1 MNDKKV
7 PSKKTLPGTP
17 KRRPPA
23 SLFLW
28 LLAFLVLASLIVLN
42 SSPYFSTPEEWTA
55 NFFLAQLEKGAVVSA
70 EIMPESDRIL
80 AVSGEFKD
88 VPKQAQSAD
97 EKKAKDGAPLTN
109 LNDKDTVDALVKQT
123 LSDQGIDVGAEPARK
138 DADKKSAPALVEKD
152 LTKPSAVTNG
162 GAPSRNAKRIKLK
175 YSTRIYAT
183 DEIINKLDEKGVEV
197 VYLERDV
204 WWKSLL
210 LNLAIAVPILLIFYF
225 IFTRQIHGAGSGA
238 IQFGKSRARMILPD
252 EHHTKFDDVAGC
264 DEAKEEMK
272 EIVEY
277 LRDPLKFKLL
287 GGKIPRGAL
296 LTGPPG
302 TGKTLMAK
310 AVSGEASVPF
320 FSISGSDFVE
330 MFVGVGASRVRD
342 MFQQARKNAP
352 CLIFIDEI
360 DAVGRSRFSGIGGGH
375 DEREQTLN
383 ALLVEM
389 DGLETQEGVI
399 VIAATNRVDVLDP
412 ALLRP
417 GRFDRQIVIDL
428 PDIVGRRKILD
439 VHAKNIKLDP
449 KANLDAI
456 AKSTPGFSG
465 ADLANL
471 INEAALLAARN
482 NKDAATQSDLEE
494 ARDKVCFGRERRSRK
509 IPERDRRLTAWHESG
524 HAIVNL
530 FLENS
535 IPLHKVTIIPRG
547 QALGLTMMMENEDR
561 YSRSR
566 LEMLDIITTD
576 LGGRV
581 AEEIALGDV
590 TSGASQDIAH
600 ATNLARAMVC
610 SYGMSE
616 KLGLV
621 QYGKRSDHIYLGRDI
636 TRDEACSEQTLRE
649 IDDEVK
655 RIISECKARAT
666 KILTE
671 QRERLDKL
679 ANALLERETISGE
692 DIRKLLG
699 LPPADSGEPVLS
711 GGNEPKPGPAGNGDG
726 AQKADDGGDNT
737 PKSGDDEVTVKTF

>member
-1 MNDKKV
+1 MNDKKE
-7 PSKKTLPGTP
+7 PQKKPLPAM
-17 KRRPPA
+17 KRKPPA

-28 LLAFLVLASLIVLN
+28 LLAFLVLATLIVFN
-42 SSPYFSTPEEWTA
+42 SSPYFSPQEEWSA
-55 NFFLAQLEKGAVVSA
+55 NKFLAQLEKGAVVTA
-70 EIMPESDRIL
+70 EIMPESDKIL
-80 AVSGEFKD
+80 AISGEFKD
-88 VPKQAQSAD
+88 VLKPAQTAD
-97 EKKAKDGAPLTN
+97 VKAVGDGASVRTVPVLD
-109 LNDKDTVDALVKQT
+109 DKETIDAAVRQA
-123 LSDQGIDVGAEPARK
+123 LSDQGITVSAEPARN
-138 DADKKSAPALVEKD
+138 DAEKKPAMVEKD
-152 LTKPSAVTNG
+152 LTKPSASVTQASG
-162 GAPSRNAKRIKLK
+162 RDGAVKRVKLK
-175 YSTRIYAT
+175 YATRIYAT
-183 DEIINKLDEKGVEV
+183 DEVINKLDEKGVEV

-210 LNLAIAVPILLIFYF
+210 LNIAIAVPILLVFYF

-428 PDIVGRRKILD
+428 PDIAGRRKILD

-449 KANLDAI
+449 KADLDAI

-482 NKDAATQSDLEE
+482 NKEAADQSDLEE

-509 IPERDRRLTAWHESG
+509 IPLPNMA
-524 HAIVNL
+524 AI
-530 FLENS
+530 S
-535 IPLHKVTIIPRG
+535 I
-547 QALGLTMMMENEDR
+547 QARTQAGWLAM
-561 YSRSR
+561 SRSIQR
-566 LEMLDIITTD
+566 
-576 LGGRV
+576 
-581 AEEIALGDV
+581 
-590 TSGASQDIAH
+590 
-600 ATNLARAMVC
+600 
-610 SYGMSE
+610 
-616 KLGLV
+616 
-621 QYGKRSDHIYLGRDI
+621 KR
-636 TRDEACSEQTLRE
+636 
-649 IDDEVK
+649 
-655 RIISECKARAT
+655 
-666 KILTE
+666 
-671 QRERLDKL
+671 
-679 ANALLERETISGE
+679 
-692 DIRKLLG
+692 
-699 LPPADSGEPVLS
+699 
-711 GGNEPKPGPAGNGDG
+711 
-726 AQKADDGGDNT
+726 
-737 PKSGDDEVTVKTF
+737 KSR